1 MKIATVLGARP
12 QFIKAAVV
20 SKALSFRPDLEEI
33 IVHTGQHYHD
43 NMSEVFFQELDIA
56 KPVYN
61 LGIGSGL
68 HGLQSGRMLEAIE
81 GVLLKEVPDW
91 VLVYGDTNSTLAGVL
106 AAVKLHIP
114 VAHVEAGLRSFDRRM
129 PEEVNRVVADHT
141 SDLLFAPTQM
151 ALHNL
156 RREGLPDSSIH
167 VVGDV
172 MYDAAICYGSKAA
185 AHSRVL
191 RKLGL
196 ASNGYVLATLHRAEN
211 TDYIECLRLI
221 LWGLAQ
227 IAREVPVVLP
237 IHPRTR
243 RILGE
248 SRIIREISSCIQV
261 IDPVGY
267 LDMMM
272 LEKNARLIATDS
284 GGVQKEA
291 YFHGI
296 PCVTFREKTEW
307 VELIEMGWNRLAPP
321 LSLETVISGLRDGLA
336 STPHSTQTPYGD
348 GHAAERIVHVLLQT
362 QRTSYS
368 RAIDRDVTERV
379 APSS

>member
-1 MKIATVLGARP
+1 MKIAAVLGARP

-20 SKALSFRPDLEEI
+20 SKAFSFSADIEEVI
-33 IVHTGQHYHD
+33 IHTGQHYDD
-43 NMSEVFFQELDIA
+43 NMSEVFFQELDITRPA
-56 KPVYN
+56 YN

-81 GVLLKEVPDW
+81 RVLLEEIPDW

-129 PEEVNRVVADHT
+129 PEEINRLVADHT
-141 SDLLFAPTQM
+141 SDLLFAPTKT
-151 ALHNL
+151 ALQNL
-156 RREGLPDSSIH
+156 RREGLPDSVIH

-172 MYDAAICYGSKAA
+172 MYDAAIYYGSKAK
-185 AHSRVL
+185 AHSQVL
-191 RKLGL
+191 HRLGL
-196 ASNGYVLATLHRAEN
+196 TSKEYLLATLHRAEN
-211 TDYIECLRLI
+211 TDNLECLHLI
-221 LWGLAQ
+221 LGGLAQ

-243 RILGE
+243 RVLNDRG
-248 SRIIREISSCIQV
+248 IIREISHSIRL

-272 LEKNARLIATDS
+272 LEENARLIATDS

-291 YFHGI
+291 YFHGV
-296 PCVTFREKTEW
+296 PCVTFRDRTEW
-307 VELIEMGWNRLAPP
+307 VELIELGWNRLAPP
-321 LSLETVISGLRDGLA
+321 VSPTAVISGLRGGLE
-336 STPHSTQTPYGD
+336 STPRSTQTPYGD
-348 GHAAERIVHVLLQT
+348 GHAAERIVQVLLQKG
-362 QRTSYS
+362 RTGASCMVV
-368 RAIDRDVTERV
+368 RDVMSPV
-379 APSS
+379 GPL